1 MRIMICGSMKFTH
14 DKIAF
19 KKELDKLGH
28 EAFIPYGAEPHLKNT
43 EFVDNLDDNLQ
54 FCIKNN
60 VMKRNFD
67 LVEQCDAIFVLNKKR
82 NGVDG
87 YIGTSVLMEMAVAHH
102 LNKKIFLLSEIPDY
116 NQHRW
121 AHEVHIMRPIFIN
134 GDLTQIH

>member
-14 DKIAF
+14 DMITI

-28 EAFIPYGAEPHLKNT
+28 ETFIPHGAEPHLKNT

-121 AHEVHIMRPIFIN
+121 AHEVRIMQPIFIN